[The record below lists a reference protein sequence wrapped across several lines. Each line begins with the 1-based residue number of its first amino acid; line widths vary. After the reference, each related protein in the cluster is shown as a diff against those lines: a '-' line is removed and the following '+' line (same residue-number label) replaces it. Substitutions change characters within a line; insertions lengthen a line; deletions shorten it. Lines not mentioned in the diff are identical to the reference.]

1 MVLFLTRDAFLRFS
15 IDERRPPVFPV
26 GEAER
31 SGRSERSGLFS
42 EPKREGEAR
51 SSQKVRGERC
61 CWSGDESKGDESLLV
76 TIFWRKQSASDG
88 SDRIEGGRLTLVAW
102 L

>member
-15 IDERRPPVFPV
+15 MDERRPEVFPV
-26 GEAER
+26 GDAER
-31 SGRSERSGLFS
+31 SGRSGRSGLFS

-61 CWSGDESKGDESLLV
+61 CCSGDESKGDESLLV
-76 TIFWRKQSASDG
+76 TIF
-88 SDRIEGGRLTLVAW
+88 
-102 L
+102 

>member
-26 GEAER
+26 GDAER
-31 SGRSERSGLFS
+31 SDRSGLFS

-51 SSQKVRGERC
+51 SSQNVRGERG

-76 TIFWRKQSASDG
+76 TIFWRKQSASGG
-88 SDRIEGGRLTLVAW
+88 SG
-102 L
+102 